1 MGNPQPRYFSE
12 KIERKRVS
20 KINYKNIHLNG
31 EESQYI
37 IYDNGKVYNTKTKKF
52 LQGTSKTGYLVY
64 NLRFNGKRYYKL
76 AHRLV
81 AEYFLNNLEKL
92 PVVNHKDGNKLNNN
106 VNNLE
111 WVTYS
116 ENNLHAYNNGLK
128 ERTNSISERNKIN
141 LELTGEEW
149 KQYNDTNFYISNF
162 GRIKNNATGNIL
174 KGKITKDGYI
184 EYCLS
189 INGVKKSFVGHRLVY
204 QTFMNVKLPKK
215 DIINH
220 KDGNKLNNQL
230 SNLELVDASYNS
242 LHSYYIIKNNPKIK
256 TVYKYSLDKK
266 LLNEYPS
273 CAVAAKEN
281 EGCYAN
287 NISNCC
293 NGKLKTHNGFI
304 WSYIKY

>member
-1 MGNPQPRYFSE
+1 
-12 KIERKRVS
+12 
-20 KINYKNIHLNG
+20 
-31 EESQYI
+31 
-37 IYDNGKVYNTKTKKF
+37 
-52 LQGTSKTGYLVY
+52 
-64 NLRFNGKRYYKL
+64 
-76 AHRLV
+76 
-81 AEYFLNNLEKL
+81 
-92 PVVNHKDGNKLNNN
+92 
-106 VNNLE
+106 
-111 WVTYS
+111 
-116 ENNLHAYNNGLK
+116 
-128 ERTNSISERNKIN
+128 
-141 LELTGEEW
+141 
-149 KQYNDTNFYISNF
+149 
-162 GRIKNNATGNIL
+162 
-174 KGKITKDGYI
+174 
-184 EYCLS
+184 
-189 INGVKKSFVGHRLVY
+189 
-204 QTFMNVKLPKK
+204 MNVKLSKK

>member
-1 MGNPQPRYFSE
+1 M
-12 KIERKRVS
+12 
-20 KINYKNIHLNG
+20 
-31 EESQYI
+31 
-37 IYDNGKVYNTKTKKF
+37 
-52 LQGTSKTGYLVY
+52 
-64 NLRFNGKRYYKL
+64 
-76 AHRLV
+76 
-81 AEYFLNNLEKL
+81 
-92 PVVNHKDGNKLNNN
+92 
-106 VNNLE
+106 NNLE

-204 QTFMNVKLPKK
+204 QTFMNVKLSKK

-293 NGKLKTHNGFI
+293 NGKLKTYNGFI